1 MSLSFKLE
9 IQLNKV
15 YSFDF
20 FCSQSTSFEFNGV
33 FRPEHNSDLCNKI
46 KGFWT
51 ILMVEG
57 KLLIHF
63 KGVRKRK
70 NLRKKI
76 FIKDNLTNEVFPR
89 GKKLTKLS
97 QKSNEISDN

>member
-1 MSLSFKLE
+1 
-9 IQLNKV
+9 
-15 YSFDF
+15 
-20 FCSQSTSFEFNGV
+20 
-33 FRPEHNSDLCNKI
+33 
-46 KGFWT
+46 
-51 ILMVEG
+51 MVEG

-89 GKKLTKLS
+89 GKKID
-97 QKSNEISDN
+97 EIISEIE